1 MKTLILS
8 QKNVCALVGL
18 MLALTIVWSAN
29 ANAQGAGYLAVNQ
42 GVCEMVTDGLVST
55 DVKEELIIGEIDIE
69 IEEIAS
75 VTFINKLGE
84 IVAVLEG
91 DKSVLE
97 EIYRDKISKSYFM
110 SSYGIHD
117 VYLIKE

>member
-1 MKTLILS
+1 MKNLILS

-29 ANAQGAGYLAVNQ
+29 ANAQGAGYLAAKK
-42 GVCEMVTDGLVST
+42 GLTELAKSESNDT
-55 DVKEELIIGEIDIE
+55 KEELSVVDITIE
-69 IEEIAS
+69 IEEVAS
-75 VTFINKLGE
+75 VTFINKYGE
-84 IVAVLEG
+84 VVAVLEG

-117 VYLIKE
+117 VYLIK

>member
-8 QKNVCALVGL
+8 QKNVCAFIGLV
-18 MLALTIVWSAN
+18 LALTIVWSAN
-29 ANAQGAGYLAVNQ
+29 ANAQGAGFLAANQ
-42 GVCEMVTDGLVST
+42 GIYEMVKDGLASNE
-55 DVKEELIIGEIDIE
+55 VKEELTISDFEIE
-69 IEEIAS
+69 IEEIAT
-75 VTFINKLGE
+75 VTFINKMGE
-84 IVAVLEG
+84 VVAVLEG

-117 VYLIKE
+117 VYLIK

>member
-1 MKTLILS
+1 MQNLILS
-8 QKNVCALVGL
+8 QKNVCAFVGL
-18 MLALTIVWSAN
+18 ILALTIVWSAN
-29 ANAQGAGYLAVNQ
+29 ANAQGTGYLAVNK
-42 GVCEMVTDGLVST
+42 GLCEMVKEGLVSN
-55 DVKEELIIGEIDIE
+55 DGKEELVVGDLEIQ
-69 IEEIAS
+69 IEEIAT
-75 VTFINKLGE
+75 VTFINKMGE

-117 VYLIKE
+117 VYLIK